1 MGIPRLSHLV
11 MQQYLNRGIIVVVG
25 HEKKFPSQEYKYD
38 QMTRMQAYA
47 LPSKQSFGE
56 DMSQVTSN

>member
-1 MGIPRLSHLV
+1 M
-11 MQQYLNRGIIVVVG
+11 
-25 HEKKFPSQEYKYD
+25 KKKNPAQEYEYD